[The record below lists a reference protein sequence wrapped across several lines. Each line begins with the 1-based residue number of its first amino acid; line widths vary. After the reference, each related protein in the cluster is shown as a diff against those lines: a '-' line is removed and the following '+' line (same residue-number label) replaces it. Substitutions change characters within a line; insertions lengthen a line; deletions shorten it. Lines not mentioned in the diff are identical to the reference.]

1 MTDKIKIKLAF
12 PFELEGTRYE
22 ELQMRRCKAR
32 DRLAVDRM
40 EASAAE
46 KEVRLIANLC
56 EVSDKVI
63 EELDWADY
71 QKAGKTLAGFSNT
84 AQPQR

>member
-1 MTDKIKIKLAF
+1 MTDKTAIKLKY
-12 PFELEGTRYE
+12 PFEIEGTRYE
-22 ELQMRRCKAR
+22 QLEMRRCKAR
-32 DRLAVDRM
+32 DRLAVDRLD
-40 EASAAE
+40 ATAGE

-71 QKAGKTLAGFSNT
+71 QQAAKTLAGFSST
-84 AQPQR
+84 AQSNS